1 MIATKLTRKKHSLS
15 KMEEFN
21 RTYQKVINRRRLD
34 ERNTKI
40 FKEAQEMIVA

>member
-15 KMEEFN
+15 KIEEFN
-21 RTYQKVINRRRLD
+21 RSYQKIKDKRRQQ